1 MYKVVREAR
10 FMGDEKRI
18 AQRIDYESA
27 IDLKSDDKFFTG
39 FVRNISDGGLFV
51 QTSEPPAVG
60 TRLWIKFSLPTMT
73 EAVHIETEVCWVR
86 GFQAMH
92 ADIAPGMGL
101 KFINLPPEVERAVNG
116 FIEKSETLFYD
127 ED

>member
-1 MYKVVREAR
+1 MS
-10 FMGDEKRI
+10 DDKRT
-18 AQRIDYESA
+18 AQRIDYEST

-51 QTSEPPAVG
+51 QTGEPPAVG
-60 TRLWIKFSLPTMT
+60 TRLWIRFSLPTMA
-73 EAVHIETEVCWVR
+73 EAVDIETEVCWVR
-86 GFQAMH
+86 AFQAMH
-92 ADIAPGMGL
+92 PDMMPGMGL
-101 KFINLPPEVERAVNG
+101 KFLHLSPEVEQAVNT